1 MMSAMRIAR
10 FPGAVVF
17 TGWVVALVA
26 APVWSQSTRIRP
38 VTDGH
43 AVRVAM
49 IGDSIT
55 FGSGTTTGGGRGN
68 RLPGATPAQ
77 EAAAARLGPDTAGLA
92 AAAAQQSEA
101 LVLASLTGSAGSPAI
116 ETAAEALGQAEL
128 RLAQARAES
137 LARLQSSPDRLG
149 AWQLAVLMQ
158 QTIPA
163 SGPGRGGAPARFV
176 LPNTPASYPAQ
187 LAGML
192 GAGWDV
198 RNFGVSGATMLKH
211 GDRPYWNEPALA
223 AALDFNPEVV
233 VIMLGTNDSKPQN
246 WKYAAEF
253 AGDSRELIARFADLP
268 ARPAIWIAKPMPAFS
283 AAFAISEAVIAGEVI
298 PAIETVA
305 REAGVG
311 LIDQY
316 AAMKSHGDLVPDGIH
331 PNPDGASFLA
341 ATVFTTLTGRPAP
354 PASGGGADR

>member
-1 MMSAMRIAR
+1 MRVER
-10 FPGAVVF
+10 FPRTVVF
-17 TGWVVALVA
+17 SVWVVALVA
-26 APVWSQSTRIRP
+26 APVWSQTALIRP

-55 FGSGTTTGGGRGN
+55 FGSGTTTGGGRGG
-68 RLPGATPAQ
+68 RLPGATLAQ
-77 EAAAARLGPDTAGLA
+77 EAAAARLGSDTAGLS

-101 LVLASLTGSAGSPAI
+101 LVLASLSRPTGSSAI
-116 ETAAEALGQAEL
+116 GAAAEALGEAEL
-128 RLAQARAES
+128 RLAQARAEA
-137 LARLQSSPDRLG
+137 LGRLQSSPDRLS
-149 AWQLAVLMQ
+149 AWQLAALMQ
-158 QTIPA
+158 QTVPA
-163 SGPGRGGAPARFV
+163 SGPGRGGVPARFV
-176 LPNTPASYPAQ
+176 LPNTPNSYPAQ

-192 GAGWDV
+192 GAGWEV

-211 GDRPYWNEPALA
+211 GDRPYWNEPALS

-253 AGDSRELIARFADLP
+253 AGDSREMIARFAGLP
-268 ARPAIWIAKPMPAFS
+268 ARPSIWIAKPMPAFS
-283 AAFAISEAVIAGEVI
+283 AAFAISATVIAGEVI
-298 PAIETVA
+298 PAIERVA

-316 AAMKSHGDLVPDGIH
+316 AAMQSHGDLVPDGIH
-331 PNPDGASFLA
+331 PNPDGAYFLA
-341 ATVFTTLTGRPAP
+341 ATVFTTLTGRSAP
-354 PASGGGADR
+354 LASGGGADR